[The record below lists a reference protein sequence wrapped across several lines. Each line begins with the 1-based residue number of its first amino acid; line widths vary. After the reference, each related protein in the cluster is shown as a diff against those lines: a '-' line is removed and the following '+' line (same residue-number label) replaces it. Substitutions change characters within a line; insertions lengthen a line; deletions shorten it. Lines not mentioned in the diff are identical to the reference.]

1 LIQFVLSESAKHAD
15 ERIIKREA
23 VRAVIFRGSRLL
35 MLYSAV
41 AGDYKFPGGGIE
53 GGETRMDALKR
64 EILEECGAKVSTVGR
79 QIGEVVEERPAFDE
93 EFDRFL
99 MISRYYL
106 CMIEDGGL
114 MEQDLDDYEKDLEF
128 APRWISGE
136 EAIRINQ
143 EILDRGENVPPW
155 TRRETLFLRELVS
168 GE

>member
-1 LIQFVLSESAKHAD
+1 MIQFVLSESAKHAD
-15 ERIIKREA
+15 ERVLKREA

-35 MLYSAV
+35 MIYSAV
-41 AGDYKFPGGGIE
+41 AGDYKFPGGGLE
-53 GGETRMDALKR
+53 EGETRMDALKR
-64 EILEECGAKVSTVGR
+64 EVLEECGARVTTVGR

-93 EFDRFL
+93 VFDSFL
-99 MISRYYL
+99 MTSRYYL
-106 CMIEDGGL
+106 CMIEEGDFR
-114 MEQDLDDYEKDLEF
+114 EQNLDDYERDLEF
-128 APRWISGE
+128 APRWITGE